1 MRSRSGRV
9 VGYVIGGLVAVA
21 IAASTAFTPYGVPVT
36 MLLFLALGVFG
47 FGYLIWRLA
56 TGRDGLVHRGPTR
69 RRRARLARRP
79 SVRVP
84 GAADPLTR
92 RSDAGVE

>member
-1 MRSRSGRV
+1 MKNRSGRV
-9 VGYVIGGLVAVA
+9 AGVVIGVAVAVA

-36 MLLFLALGVFG
+36 MVVFLLLGVYA

-69 RRRARLARRP
+69 RRQARLARRASP
-79 SVRVP
+79 
-84 GAADPLTR
+84 AAHAEHR
-92 RSDAGVE
+92 

>member
-1 MRSRSGRV
+1 MKNRSGRV
-9 VGYVIGGLVAVA
+9 AGVVIGVLVAVA

-36 MLLFLALGVFG
+36 VIVFLLLGVYG

-69 RRRARLARRP
+69 RRRARLARRSSP
-79 SVRVP
+79 
-84 GAADPLTR
+84 AAPAEHR
-92 RSDAGVE
+92 